1 MDIRYIV
8 AYIAVLAIEILFTV
22 VFANSYRIKKNES
35 KYVIKSEYE
44 KRYDNNRRARTL
56 GAVCTC
62 IFFFVLTLIS
72 FLYNLFK

>member
-8 AYIAVLAIEILFTV
+8 AYIAIEILFTA

-44 KRYDNNRRARTL
+44 KRYDNNRQARAL